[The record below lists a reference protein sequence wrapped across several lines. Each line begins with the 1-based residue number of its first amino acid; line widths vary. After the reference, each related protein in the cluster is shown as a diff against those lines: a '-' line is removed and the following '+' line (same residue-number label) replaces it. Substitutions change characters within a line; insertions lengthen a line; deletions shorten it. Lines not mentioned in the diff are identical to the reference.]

1 MTIDLEALST
11 VSVDTDAA
19 KDIATES
26 NKLVETRKEIAIME
40 EKLKTLKETERGLS
54 EHSIPNLM
62 QEAGISEM
70 KLEDG
75 TAISTGKVYGA
86 SISKAK
92 ESEAFQWLRDNGF
105 GDLIKNNVVLQFG
118 KAQDKDANNLVNELK
133 SKGHNVSQKMKV
145 EPMTLKAFVRNE
157 IEQGKSVPMDLLG
170 VYIGNKTTIKRK

>member
-1 MTIDLEALST
+1 MDLEAQST
-11 VSVDTDAA
+11 INVDPAIT
-19 KDIATES
+19 
-26 NKLVETRKEIAIME
+26 KEIADECNKLIETQKEVAITE

-54 EHSIPNLM
+54 EQSIPNLM
-62 QEAGISEM
+62 QEAGYSEI
-70 KLEDG
+70 KLVDG
-75 TAISTGKVYGA
+75 TAISVKAFYAA

-92 ESEAFQWLRDNGF
+92 EEEAFNWLRDNGF

>member
-1 MTIDLEALST
+1 LI
-11 VSVDTDAA
+11 
-19 KDIATES
+19 
-26 NKLVETRKEIAIME
+26 ETQKEVAVLE
-40 EKLKTLKETERGLS
+40 EKLKALKETERGLS
-54 EHSIPNLM
+54 EQSIPNLM
-62 QEAGISEM
+62 QEAGYSEM
-70 KLEDG
+70 KLVDG
-75 TAISTGKVYGA
+75 TAISVKPFYAA

-92 ESEAFQWLRDNGF
+92 EEEAFDWLRDNGY

-170 VYIGNKTTIKRK
+170 VFIGNKTTIKRK